1 MIQRIEKLAYLLILI
16 LPFSL
21 IIGSAIPDISI
32 SLIGL
37 FFLSLLFFKKQFQD
51 IYTHQWILVSILFW
65 FFLIVIS
72 LFSQNKYLA
81 YADAIIFLRILF
93 IPIFIY
99 VWILKD
105 ENRIKQLTL
114 VIFFAVVF
122 VCLDTIYQFLNY
134 DPLNGFGKDLFGN
147 LPDFYGRLTGP
158 FTELVPGAY
167 VSKFSFI
174 GLVFIFL
181 FFKNIKIQKVSIII
195 YLTLVGL
202 VTYISGE
209 RMALATFL
217 LGICLLIFFFQ
228 KRRITFLISIIFIFS
243 SIFFVNNTHPI
254 YNDYTVIKSTP
265 YHLGLSVEKYYE
277 CNNANEKECKK
288 ISTR

>member
-37 FFLSLLFFKKQFQD
+37 FFLSLLFFKKKYQD

-81 YADAIIFLRILF
+81 FGDAIIFLRILF

-114 VIFFAVVF
+114 VIFLAVVF
-122 VCLDTIYQFLNY
+122 VCLDTIYLLNC
-134 DPLNGFGKDLFGN
+134 K
-147 LPDFYGRLTGP
+147 
-158 FTELVPGAY
+158 
-167 VSKFSFI
+167 
-174 GLVFIFL
+174 
-181 FFKNIKIQKVSIII
+181 IK
-195 YLTLVGL
+195 
-202 VTYISGE
+202 
-209 RMALATFL
+209 
-217 LGICLLIFFFQ
+217 
-228 KRRITFLISIIFIFS
+228 
-243 SIFFVNNTHPI
+243 
-254 YNDYTVIKSTP
+254 
-265 YHLGLSVEKYYE
+265 
-277 CNNANEKECKK
+277 
-288 ISTR
+288 